1 MTVTTLFEFD
11 NTYRRDLAELGIEWK
26 AAPAPEP
33 HLVVLNDALAVELGV
48 DPAALRS
55 DEGVAVLAGN
65 AEPPGSEPIAMAY
78 AGHQFGGYSPRLGDG
93 RALLL
98 GEVVDRSAPA
108 VTCTSRAPGARPS
121 PVAATARPFSGRCCA
136 STSSR
141 RPCTPSGCPPLGP
154 SPWSPRASRCS
165 GTAPSPARS

>member
-1 MTVTTLFEFD
+1 LRVTVTTLFEFD

-65 AEPPGSEPIAMAY
+65 AEPAGSET
-78 AGHQFGGYSPRLGDG
+78 R
-93 RALLL
+93 R
-98 GEVVDRSAPA
+98 RSCAPA
-108 VTCTSRAPGARPS
+108 RRD
-121 PVAATARPFSGRCCA
+121 
-136 STSSR
+136 R
-141 RPCTPSGCPPLGP
+141 RPLRRPP
-154 SPWSPRASRCS
+154 
-165 GTAPSPARS
+165 